1 MIRQK
6 YIVIGFVLTVFLLC
20 MAACQEERTDGDS
33 SDSSRN
39 SVSGTTVSAD
49 QMQEDFWAKVDEKL
63 GNVQRH
69 FFHNDVAYFAEM
81 QDDEDYD
88 GNDRWVLIQQG
99 SNDREMTRYE
109 IPELNAVHG
118 IVGDWLYYTTE
129 KEDTEETLWR
139 MPIGKTEKRE
149 VLLPDRKE
157 KLVTM
162 YDLIDMYESIYMSDS
177 CLIFEG
183 EMLDDDFIRL
193 YRYDLKTKTC
203 KPLSQEREL
212 IRGDFVF
219 TSDHEL
225 AILDGQL
232 FIQTDNAL
240 YSYDPE
246 SGETMRLMDKRR
258 ENYVSMK
265 QCGNSMYITADRRQI
280 YQYDGE
286 GKKPV
291 CVINKDIFRKKLEEL
306 HPWGDKGEYR
316 DHEINDIYAYE
327 NRLYF
332 SVTADSR
339 KKKAAYQWSSST
351 GFILFY
357 ADIENI
363 EELGF
368 EEKLWDSLKVIW
380 GNYGKDESGQR
391 MLELPDDFPLQDEV
405 YGPSMTGG
413 IVDGKMIL
421 LGDKIVPVYVSSITF
436 LPCMAYDLDT
446 GEIMENPKVK
456 IRNAKKPD

>member
-1 MIRQK
+1 MIRRK
-6 YIVIGFVLTVFLLC
+6 CIVMGFVLTVFLLC
-20 MAACQEERTDGDS
+20 MTACQEERTDRDS

-39 SVSGTTVSAD
+39 SVSGITVSAD

-63 GNVQRH
+63 GNVQRRY
-69 FFHNDVAYFAEM
+69 FHNDVAYFAEM

-88 GNDRWVLIQQG
+88 GNDRLVLIQQG
-99 SNDREMTRYE
+99 PNDSEMTRYE

-118 IVGDWLYYTTE
+118 IADDWLYYTTE

-139 MPIGKTEKRE
+139 MPIGKIEKRE

-162 YDLIDMYESIYMSDS
+162 YDLIDMYESIYVSDS

-193 YRYDLKTKTC
+193 YRYDLQTKTC

-212 IRGDFVF
+212 IRGDFAF

-225 AILDGQL
+225 AVLDGQL

-240 YSYDPE
+240 YSVEPE
-246 SGETMRLMDKRR
+246 NGEIMRLMDKKR

-280 YQYDGE
+280 YRYDGE

-306 HPWGDKGEYR
+306 HLWGDTGEYR
-316 DHEINDIYAYE
+316 DHEIDDIYACE

-332 SVTADSR
+332 SVTVDWS
-339 KKKAAYQWSSST
+339 KKKAAGQWSST
-351 GFILFY
+351 GFILLC

-363 EELGF
+363 EELGL
-368 EEKLWDSLKVIW
+368 EEKLWNSVKVIW
-380 GNYGKDESGQR
+380 ENNEKLA
-391 MLELPDDFPLQDEV
+391 LELPDDFPLQDEV
-405 YGPSMTGG
+405 YGPCMTGG

-421 LGDKIVPVYVSSITF
+421 LGAEIVPAYVSSITF

-446 GEIMENPKVK
+446 GEIMENPRVK
-456 IRNAKKPD
+456 IRNAKKS